1 MATPA
6 NYAYWIDTVNF
17 GKPKG
22 DYFSG
27 SCSQSNETF
36 LELTFQEEEDRQE
49 TDIQLTNQII
59 ESIINM
65 E

>member
-22 DYFSG
+22 DYYSA
-27 SCSQSNETF
+27 SYSQHNETF
-36 LELTFQEEEDRQE
+36 LELTFHEEEIHQA
-49 TDIQLTNQII
+49 TDMQLTNQIN
-59 ESIINM
+59 ESIINT